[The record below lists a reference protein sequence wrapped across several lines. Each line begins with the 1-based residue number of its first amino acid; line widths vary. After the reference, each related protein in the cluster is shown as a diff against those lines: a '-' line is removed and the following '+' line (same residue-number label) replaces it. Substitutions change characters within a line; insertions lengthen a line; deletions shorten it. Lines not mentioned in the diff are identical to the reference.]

1 MAVYDALELVITG
14 RERPEYVRASE
25 GTSIERERD
34 LLLNRQGKYENGW
47 VFVEGADERYMRYEA
62 IESVTIRKG
71 LDDEM
76 GPFAFS

>member
-14 RERPEYVRASE
+14 RETPEYVRASE
-25 GTSIERERD
+25 GSSIERERD
-34 LLLNRQGKYENGW
+34 LLLNREGRYASGW
-47 VFVEGADERYMRYEA
+47 VFVEGADERYVRYES

-76 GPFAFS
+76 GPFSF

>member
-1 MAVYDALELVITG
+1 MAIYDALELVITG

-25 GTSIERERD
+25 GASIEMERD
-34 LLLNRQGKYENGW
+34 LLLNCQGKYESGW
-47 VFVEGADERYMRYEA
+47 VFVEGPDERYMRYEA

-76 GPFAFS
+76 GPFAF